1 MDINDLKI
9 YKMVAEEENISKT
22 SIKSGFAQSTITNK
36 IKKMENHFG
45 TSFFYRNVTGGGK
58 TYFPRKRFFRICR

>member
-45 TSFFYRNVTGGGK
+45 TSFFYRNVTGGG
-58 TYFPRKRFFRICR
+58 